1 MTTMWLP
8 AFATPSERIL
18 RIGVVLFAFAV
29 LLFLIAP
36 LFIIVPLSFSH
47 DPFFTLP
54 VREYSL
60 RWYRDFFGNDRW
72 IASVINSALTAVL
85 TTTLATI
92 LGTLA
97 ALGISRPDFPAR
109 RAVMA
114 LLISPMI
121 VPIVIVAVGSYLFFG
136 QFGLTNTRTGLVLVH
151 TALATPFVVITVTA
165 TLSTY
170 DSNLTRAAL
179 SLGASPLSAFFRVT
193 LPAILPGVVSGAIFA
208 FAISFDEVVVAL
220 FLTGAEQRTLPVQM
234 FSGIRD
240 QINPTI
246 MAAAT
251 LLLSL
256 SVVLFAVLTFL
267 SRGSKLKTSSNER

>member
-1 MTTMWLP
+1 MWLP
-8 AFATPSERIL
+8 SYATPSERLL
-18 RIGVVLFAFAV
+18 RILVVAFASLI

-36 LFIIVPLSFSH
+36 LFIIVPLSFSQ

-60 RWYRDFFGNDRW
+60 RWYQDLFGNPRW
-72 IASVINSALTAVL
+72 LDAMVNSAVAAVL
-85 TTTLATI
+85 TTALATT

-97 ALGISRPDFPAR
+97 ALGIARPDFPAR
-109 RAVMA
+109 RVVMA

-136 QFGLTNTRTGLVLVH
+136 QFGLTNTRAGLVLAH

-170 DSNLTRAAL
+170 DTNLTRAAH
-179 SLGASPLSAFFRVT
+179 SLGASGPSAFFRVT
-193 LPAILPGVVSGAIFA
+193 LPMILPGVISGAIFA
-208 FAISFDEVVVAL
+208 FATSFDEVVVAL
-220 FLTGAEQRTLPVQM
+220 FLTAAEQRTLPVQM

-251 LLLSL
+251 MLLALSIL
-256 SVVLFAVLTFL
+256 LFAALAVLT
-267 SRGSKLKTSSNER
+267 RKRR